1 MLTTRVT
8 SMLVRPL
15 ANSFTLTLT
24 LLMLFMVFS
33 ESTCLLNLGSP
44 VLQGTVKTSLKDI
57 TVGTHSCNEARKTL
71 LVYSNNSDVLDRI
84 RASVLGLLNAKA
96 VPMDD

>member
-1 MLTTRVT
+1 M
-8 SMLVRPL
+8 
-15 ANSFTLTLT
+15 
-24 LLMLFMVFS
+24 
-33 ESTCLLNLGSP
+33 
-44 VLQGTVKTSLKDI
+44 
-57 TVGTHSCNEARKTL
+57 